1 MDEAQA
7 YLEESAR
14 LNGQVGNQAHGVF
27 IQLGEIAHSRE
38 DYQQAKIMYTKTL
51 EQLELIGEKYVK
63 SFALADLGIL
73 ARDEGDFQLAESYIQ
88 QALMTA
94 KEVGGWGDGGF
105 RLALLGQIEFLQ
117 GNLEGAKHDFKE
129 SLSIAK
135 ESQWRYPKIA
145 PMLIFSNSYVNL
157 QPRLA
162 VRVLGALD
170 AYWRSNL
177 GEQADP
183 LMKREFD
190 SAIAQARQRLDES
203 AFSAAWA
210 EGEKMSLDEALDLA
224 LKTLEEM

>member
-1 MDEAQA
+1 MNRSPI
-7 YLEESAR
+7 LKESAR
-14 LNGQVGNQAHGVF
+14 LYDQVGNQAQGVF
-27 IQLGEIAHSRE
+27 IQLGEIAHSRQ
-38 DYQQAKIMYTKTL
+38 DYQQARIMYAKAL
-51 EQLELIGEKYVK
+51 EQLELIGEKNTK
-63 SFALADLGIL
+63 SMALADLGIL
-73 ARDEGDFQLAESYIQ
+73 ARDEGDFRQAQSYLEE
-88 QALMTA
+88 ALKIA
-94 KEVGGWGDGGF
+94 KEVGGWGTVGF
-105 RLALLGQIEFLQ
+105 QLALLGQIEFLQ

-135 ESQWRYPKIA
+135 EGQWRYAKSA

-157 QPRLA
+157 QPRLV
-162 VRVLGALD
+162 VRVLGALN

-190 SAIAQARQRLDES
+190 SAIAQAHQRLDES
-203 AFSAAWA
+203 AFHAAWA